1 MLLDEVWTAPQFF
14 KIRPVPD
21 DLLRD
26 SAPPAAALFTS
37 HYAFT
42 SLFISSYN
50 MLCKKSTIP
59 LEFTKQFS
67 FSVMMG
73 KLPSL
78 FLLLWYSS
86 CTHLTNAKQFRDYSY
101 SDLSKLV
108 EELDGPFASVQSA
121 DKLWGHKDLVG
132 HYSHT
137 YLSFCINVT

>member
-1 MLLDEVWTAPQFF
+1 MYDGTTILFQNPSL
-14 KIRPVPD
+14 PD

-26 SAPPAAALFTS
+26 SAPAAAALFTS
-37 HYAFT
+37 LSLLTLHFT
-42 SLFISSYN
+42 LHHFTTC